1 MPSLSWPRSQP
12 FRSKN
17 SRVCRGGS
25 SWGVGGLQ
33 FKFLSFIPG
42 TKNNQVKLG
51 KARPCTWPTAC
62 PCNRHCRS
70 HFSSHRKRRQG
81 SEPESSPVLTLQSCH
96 SQDPSLPPRNPHP
109 TPLPPTHTQLN
120 ISGLLMRSTTLCSW
134 QSSFHI
140 SFDLCHKSEGKGIHD
155 YYYAQVKT
163 EAQKGQVTLSG
174 SHIQERSEG
183 ESEA

>member
-1 MPSLSWPRSQP
+1 M
-12 FRSKN
+12 
-17 SRVCRGGS
+17 GG
-25 SWGVGGLQ
+25 GGLQ

-51 KARPCTWPTAC
+51 KAWPRTWSTAC
-62 PCNRHCRS
+62 PCDRHCRS
-70 HFSSHRKRRQG
+70 HFSSHRKHRQG

-96 SQDPSLPPRNPHP
+96 SQDPRNPHP

-120 ISGLLMRSTTLCSW
+120 IFGLLMMYTMLCSL

-140 SFDLCHKSEGKGIHD
+140 SFDLCHKSEGKGIRD

-174 SHIQERSEG
+174 SHSQERSEG

>member
-1 MPSLSWPRSQP
+1 M
-12 FRSKN
+12 
-17 SRVCRGGS
+17 
-25 SWGVGGLQ
+25 GGLQ

-51 KARPCTWPTAC
+51 KAWPRTWPTAC
-62 PCNRHCRS
+62 PCDRHCRS
-70 HFSSHRKRRQG
+70 HFSSHRKHRQG

-96 SQDPSLPPRNPHP
+96 SQDPRNPHP

-120 ISGLLMRSTTLCSW
+120 IFGLLMMYTMLCSL

-140 SFDLCHKSEGKGIHD
+140 SFDLCHKSEGKGIRD

-174 SHIQERSEG
+174 SHSQERSEG